1 MKFVSHRR
9 RRMAVSAHANPEVRH
24 ILKRGRSGALILGL
38 AATAAVGAPAAAS
51 ASTGASTT
59 GASPVIG
66 HVYVDDNTVG
76 TNTIG
81 AFDRHADGT
90 LTPQPGS
97 PFAAGGAGSGAGLA
111 EQGAIQITPDGRFVI
126 AVDAGSNQIS
136 VLRILGDGSL
146 NLVPGGIVS
155 SGGILPDSVAI
166 HGNLVYVANSGNGG
180 SNYTGFQ
187 LRPNGR
193 LDPIPGS
200 TVTLAAN
207 AAPADVLFNGTGTK
221 LAGTEV
227 GTSVIDS
234 FTVGSDGR
242 LTAAPASPFPA
253 QGLGPFGSEFRPTNP
268 GQLFVSNAHNV
279 GAGTGTISAYAD
291 SSNGTLSPVASSPF
305 ADQQTA
311 PCWVEITHDGQFL
324 FTVNTGSGEISR
336 YQIAPDGTLTLLGS
350 TPVGKT
356 GGVGAV
362 DARLSPDGRYLY
374 VDESR
379 IGAVGAFA
387 VHGGNLTEL
396 GTSPFA
402 LPAGATPAGIA
413 VS

>member
-9 RRMAVSAHANPEVRH
+9 GRTAARDAKREARQV
-24 ILKRGRSGALILGL
+24 LQRGRAGALILGL
-38 AATAAVGAPAAAS
+38 AAAAAIAVPASAS
-51 ASTGASTT
+51 ASTST
-59 GASPVIG
+59 GASPVVG
-66 HVYVDDNTVG
+66 HVYVDDNTTG

-81 AFDRHADGT
+81 AFDRHADGS
-90 LTPQPGS
+90 LTPEAGS
-97 PFAAGGAGSGAGLA
+97 PFAAGGAGTGTGLSD
-111 EQGAIQITPDGRFVI
+111 QGAIQITPDGQFLL
-126 AVDAGSNQIS
+126 AVDPGSNQIS
-136 VLRILGDGSL
+136 VLRIHFDGSL
-146 NLVPGGIVS
+146 SLVSVTG
-155 SGGILPDSVAI
+155 SGGTLPDSVAV

-180 SNYTGFQ
+180 SNYTGFR
-187 LRPNGR
+187 LGFSGR
-193 LDPIPGS
+193 LVPIPRS

-207 AAPADVLFNGTGTK
+207 AAPADVLFNSTGTK

-234 FTVGSDGR
+234 FTVGFDGR
-242 LTAAPASPFPA
+242 LTAAPGSPFPA

-268 GQLFVSNAHNV
+268 SQLFVSNAHNV
-279 GAGTGTISAYAD
+279 GAGTGTVSAYTD
-291 SSNGTLSPVASSPF
+291 SFNGTLTPIGASPF

-336 YQIAPDGTLTLLGS
+336 YQIAPGGTLTLLGS
-350 TPVGKT
+350 TPVAAT

-362 DARLSPDGRYLY
+362 DARLSPDGRFLY

-379 IGAVGAFA
+379 IGKVGAFA
-387 VHGGNLTEL
+387 VNGGNLTEL
-396 GTSPFA
+396 GTSPFT

-413 VS
+413 VN